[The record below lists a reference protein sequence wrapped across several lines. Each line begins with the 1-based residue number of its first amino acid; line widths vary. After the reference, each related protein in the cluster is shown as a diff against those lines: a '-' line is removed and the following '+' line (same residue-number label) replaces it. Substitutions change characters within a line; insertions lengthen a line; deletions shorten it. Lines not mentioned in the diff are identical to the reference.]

1 MPGSPAAYHEIVRGG
16 EVAPIGLVPPR
27 QAGGIK
33 FGKVFISLGAPSQVD
48 DVSLTIIRQNG
59 TPKPNFNDR
68 IVRVRPGRRE
78 VFELGGGGNFDTLA
92 VVDMSNVPPGGE
104 VAVLVEWDSP

>member
-27 QAGGIK
+27 QAGAIK
-33 FGKVFISLGAPSQVD
+33 FGRVFISLGAPSRVD
-48 DVSLTIIRQNG
+48 DVSLTIIRQDG
-59 TPKPNFNDR
+59 TPKPNFDGR
-68 IVRVRPGRRE
+68 IVRVRPGRQE
-78 VFELGGGGNFDTLA
+78 FFELGGGRNLDTLA
-92 VVDMSNVPPGGE
+92 VVDMSNVPPGRE